1 MAQMIRSMT
10 AYGRAGRTALG
21 KDILV
26 EIKSVNNRYF
36 DMSVKLPRAYGFLEE
51 KIKAYIGSNG
61 IARGKIDVYV
71 SVETLPGSGTEIA
84 LNEAYAAA
92 YLKALR
98 KLRDTFDIKDD
109 ISVMRMA
116 QNRDIFA
123 VGKQE
128 ESPEEDWDAVRPAL
142 DEALAQFLQMREAEG
157 ERLAADISEKK
168 ERIAAYLVE
177 IEKRSSENTAAH
189 YHKMLQRIRQL
200 LADSQA
206 AVEEGRLLT
215 ECAVFA
221 DKTAVDEETVR
232 LRSHLHAFDAMLAEG
247 GPVGRKLDFLL
258 QEMNRETNTIGSK
271 ANDLEIAKLV
281 IEIKSELE
289 KIREQIQNIE

>member
-1 MAQMIRSMT
+1 MKGLKRGAMIRSMT

-36 DMSVKLPRAYGFLEE
+36 DVSVKLPRAYGFLEE

-157 ERLAADISEKK
+157 EPISPK
-168 ERIAAYLVE
+168 
-177 IEKRSSENTAAH
+177 KRSGLPPILW
-189 YHKMLQRIRQL
+189 KLKK
-200 LADSQA
+200 D
-206 AVEEGRLLT
+206 
-215 ECAVFA
+215 
-221 DKTAVDEETVR
+221 
-232 LRSHLHAFDAMLAEG
+232 LR
-247 GPVGRKLDFLL
+247 
-258 QEMNRETNTIGSK
+258 
-271 ANDLEIAKLV
+271 
-281 IEIKSELE
+281 
-289 KIREQIQNIE
+289 KIRPRTIRKCCRESGSSLRTAKPPLRRAGS